1 MSPIPPNRDTNPV
14 PAYAKA
20 PHRAVVGMNVDDARW
35 HLAAHGLTLLVV
47 MRDGEDVSAADLKA
61 RDAVWVA
68 VRGSKV
74 DSVLARS

>member
-1 MSPIPPNRDTNPV
+1 MSPFPPDRDTNPV

-20 PHRAVVGMNVDDARW
+20 PHRAVVGMHVDDARW
-35 HLAAHGLTLLVV
+35 HLAAHGLALLVV
-47 MRDGEDVSAADLKA
+47 MRDGDEVSGANLKA

-68 VRGSKV
+68 VRGATV